1 MTTKTQ
7 RLFPLVIA
15 LLGVVLLNSACLKTR
30 AQLRQDGDSSD
41 SSESTRESTNDGH
54 SPMPAQVKEVKHEG
68 GYVIDELKSEL
79 TRMNGRIEELERS
92 GKQNEATAAQS
103 KTEEMKKLENRMT
116 ELEQAQV
123 KMIEEIH
130 KLKSQAPAVESVDLF
145 QKGKDH
151 YNSGDFE
158 SAIESF
164 NGYLKAPHAKYAEEA
179 TFLRGESYYGS
190 KQYKKAI
197 IDFSKFPEK
206 YTKSKAMAQALYKIG
221 QSFEALSMKE
231 DAKGF
236 YQELVEKF
244 PKSPEAKKVKGK
256 LK

>member
-1 MTTKTQ
+1 MASKKF
-7 RLFPLVIA
+7 LPLVLT

-30 AQLRQDGDSSD
+30 AQLRQDGDSAESSSSSSD
-41 SSESTRESTNDGH
+41 DGH
-54 SPMPAQVKEVKHEG
+54 SPMPAQVKEVKPEG

-92 GKQNEATAAQS
+92 GKQNEVAAGQAKS
-103 KTEEMKKLENRMT
+103 EEMKKLENRMT
-116 ELEQAQV
+116 ELEQAQA
-123 KMIEEIH
+123 KMIEEIQ
-130 KLKSQAPAVESVDLF
+130 KMKSQVPAVESVDLF
-145 QKGKDH
+145 QKGKEQ
-151 YNSGDFE
+151 YSGGDFE

-164 NGYLKAPHAKYAEEA
+164 NGYLKAANAKHAEEA
-179 TFLRGESYYGS
+179 IYLRGDSFFGS

-206 YTKSKAMAQALYKIG
+206 YTKSKLMPQALYKIG
-221 QSFEALSMKE
+221 LSFEALSMKE

-244 PKSPEAKKVKGK
+244 PKSAEAKKVRGK